1 MTKRTIKTQTAV
13 LGGGVA
19 GCAAAL
25 AAARKGVKVTLIEGT
40 GVLGGQAGFGLVTPY
55 SAMTANNTNK
65 PFGGIVTEIYDDVSR
80 YSEKYCTNNPDEGEH
95 WSVASPHIIKYM
107 LLKKL
112 TDAGVSVRFH
122 SNFVEAHTNGDKIEY
137 ITVLEKDGFCDIY
150 ADIFIDASGDGDLF
164 ASAGADY
171 VLGSEA
177 DVFSSLVENDLDKRH
192 FSDSQYKRYEKD
204 GVMQPVSIF
213 FTMGGVDYEKASSFN
228 NKSLHFGDLGITRE
242 MFEKWEFA
250 GTYGFEITDDKI
262 PTPQGRILVTRG
274 TKSDVA
280 VINMSRVV
288 GIDGTDADS
297 LNEGEIKAQLQ
308 LIAIVDFLQRFVPG
322 FEKSYLIQSGSS
334 LGIRETRRLKGK
346 YVLTGNDAIRCTE
359 FEDAI
364 ARGSY
369 IIDIHDPNGKG
380 AAIGGDIKKDFYE
393 IPYGCLVSEKFS
405 NMLVCGRCISA
416 DHVAHASTR
425 IQGTCVM
432 TGQAAGTAAFTAL
445 KDNADVREIDG
456 RALRKI
462 LISDGVYLD

>member
-25 AAARKGVKVTLIEGT
+25 AAARKGVKVTLIEST

-80 YSEKYCTNNPDEGEH
+80 YSEKYCTNNPDEGGH
-95 WSVASPHIIKYM
+95 WSVASPHIIKYL

-122 SNFVEAHTNGDKIEY
+122 SNFAEAHTDGDKIEY

-250 GTYGFEITDDKI
+250 GSYGFEITDDKI
-262 PTPQGRILVTRG
+262 PTPQGRILVSRG

-280 VINMSRVV
+280 VVNMSRVV

-393 IPYGCLVSEKFS
+393 IPYGCLVSGNFS

>member
-1 MTKRTIKTQTAV
+1 MGMKNIKTDAVV
-13 LGGGVA
+13 LGGGIA

-80 YSEKYCTNNPDEGEH
+80 YSEKYCTNNPDEGGH
-95 WSVASPHIIKYM
+95 WSVASPHIIKYL

-122 SNFVEAHTNGDKIEY
+122 SNFAEAHTDGDKIEY

-171 VLGSEA
+171 VIGSEA

-288 GIDGTDADS
+288 GIDGTDAES

-346 YVLTGNDAIRCTE
+346 YVLTGNNAIRCRE
-359 FEDAI
+359 FDDAI